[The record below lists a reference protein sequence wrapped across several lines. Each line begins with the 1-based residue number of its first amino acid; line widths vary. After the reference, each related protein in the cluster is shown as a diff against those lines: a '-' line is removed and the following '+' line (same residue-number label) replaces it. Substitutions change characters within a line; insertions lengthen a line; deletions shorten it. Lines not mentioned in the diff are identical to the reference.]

1 MARGHL
7 IVGLWLGVAA
17 ASSKSAASERRA
29 DASEPRDS
37 RRLSGSDHRTFRGKL
52 DPPAAGRGRHHL
64 FIHIPKAAGTS
75 FMKASVDWMSR
86 KDTLTGSVESA
97 AFSGRTVGKLKQG
110 PPGAVPGR
118 VVMLRHP
125 VQLAVSQ
132 FSYCKHVLKQ
142 KMNGF
147 PGNARNATGGRS
159 KVPFAGLAKWAA
171 HRPAATYWRCYN
183 PEDIQFRFVVGGVEI
198 NTLRRVHAIEKA
210 SHRSSA
216 AAGHGPSPPGRG
228 PS

>member
-1 MARGHL
+1 MMARL
-7 IVGLWLGVAA
+7 ALLCLACRA
-17 ASSKSAASERRA
+17 ASSEGST
-29 DASEPRDS
+29 DASEA

-64 FIHIPKAAGTS
+64 FIHIPKAAGAS
-75 FMKASVDWMSR
+75 FMKASVDWMST
-86 KDTLTGSVESA
+86 KDTLTGSHESA
-97 AFSGRTVGKLKQG
+97 AFSARTVGKLKQG
-110 PPGAVPGR
+110 PPGAAPGR
-118 VVMLRHP
+118 VIMLRHP

-132 FSYCKHVLKQ
+132 FSYCKHVLK
-142 KMNGF
+142 KKTNGF

-159 KVPFAGLAKWAA
+159 RVPFAGLAKWAA

-183 PEDIQFRFVVGGVEI
+183 PEDIQFRFVDGGAEI
-198 NTLRRVHAIEKA
+198 NTLRRVHAIEEA
-210 SHRSSA
+210 SHRSAA

>member
-1 MARGHL
+1 MARL
-7 IVGLWLGVAA
+7 ALLCLACRA
-17 ASSKSAASERRA
+17 ASGAGSTGAYE
-29 DASEPRDS
+29 S
-37 RRLSGSDHRTFRGKL
+37 RRLSATDYRTFRGKL